1 MDKLL
6 NKLIFHKKWKLAIS
20 SCAGGA
26 EVLMLASL
34 ALFLTF
40 TDPVSLPF
48 WDLEGHPLSLQLEV
62 HFVPHFVKAFSLKV
76 TLCTFSFPR
85 TSKQCLHQG
94 TYHKSGFCN
103 SLFLCLSFLQPLLP

>member
-34 ALFLTF
+34 ALFLIF

-62 HFVPHFVKAFSLKV
+62 HYVPHLV
-76 TLCTFSFPR
+76 
-85 TSKQCLHQG
+85 
-94 TYHKSGFCN
+94 
-103 SLFLCLSFLQPLLP
+103 